1 MLGSKCCP
9 QIIFHVQNK
18 DNERF
23 LSWQDDPRNHTLL
36 DSETRRDLEALRLV
50 DKAFCRSAS
59 SWLFRRVVAR
69 HGSSNSLALE
79 QLVKLSNSP
88 YAACVCQIDLRFE
101 NATRSVDTADAFYGE
116 GFVTLL
122 SSCLVKF
129 TNLKALEFH
138 EPPPKLCQEQRRL
151 YIDTV
156 ISPLRGMRIPNLEEL
171 EVHFS
176 LAHDFEHFFPA
187 KISPSW
193 IPVGDILQNL
203 RYLGL
208 YVCENTDRLKQRN
221 GVEPIMLEYATFL
234 NSTHAQHLIR
244 MVELAPNLKSL
255 TINSPNILDLD
266 ELDFPP
272 SLRLRSLCLGGV
284 SISSHKLL
292 SLIEQSKK
300 TIRYINFSPVK
311 LKSGIWEQVLVQL
324 CTLPRLLDFRTCN
337 SGYSWRYGLAPQLPP
352 NPHCRLNIE
361 TVNPLDR
368 CALGNL
374 QRQLNA
380 NRIAAGFPSFTKSDY
395 QYIDQLPLEIAMQ
408 YLERYR

>member
-1 MLGSKCCP
+1 MHLP
-9 QIIFHVQNK
+9 MEIYDHIIFHVQNK

-88 YAACVCQIDLRFE
+88 YAAC
-101 NATRSVDTADAFYGE
+101 
-116 GFVTLL
+116 
-122 SSCLVKF
+122 
-129 TNLKALEFH
+129 
-138 EPPPKLCQEQRRL
+138 RRL

-203 RYLGL
+203 RHFGL
-208 YVCENTDRLKQRN
+208 YVCENTDRLNQRN

-244 MVELAPNLKSL
+244 MVELAPNFKSL
-255 TINSPNILDLD
+255 AINSPNILDLD

-311 LKSGIWEQVLVQL
+311 LKSGTWEQVLVQL

-374 QRQLNA
+374 QRQVNA